1 MHSYVPKHKS
11 WLKESDLAFVPKKTK
26 EELDAAALK
35 EKRKS
40 GFDIMYQQVMH
51 EQKLIERE
59 A

>member
-1 MHSYVPKHKS
+1 MPKHKS